1 MKAPAPDIDEI
12 YTLLLIMR
20 TTRDRAE
27 RRFAAA
33 GVLANDW
40 SDADSPTLTGD
51 TGDTDDL
58 YADLDSDG
66 IFDRTNCQ
74 VALATVGSLVQRS
87 IRDFVA

>member
-20 TTRDRAE
+20 TTRDAAE

-40 SDADSPTLTGD
+40 SDADSPTRA
-51 TGDTDDL
+51 GDTDDL
-58 YADLDSDG
+58 FADLDNDG
-66 IFDRTNCQ
+66 VFDRTNCQ